1 MTMIDTDILIVGAG
15 PTGLALAIQLQRAG
29 IDHLLIDALPEGANT
44 SRAGVVHAHTLEM
57 MEPLGV
63 VGRMLDEGLKLT
75 KFTARDRESALLNI
89 RFDALPSRHRHI
101 LMIPQYRTEAILGD
115 RLAAL
120 GGRIHRLHTLLSLRQ
135 ERGGAVAR
143 VATPAGEMLVR
154 AKYVVGADGMR
165 SMVRQS
171 TGIRFAGG
179 TYGESFALAD
189 VHLDWPL
196 GRDEVSLLFS
206 PAGLVVVAP
215 LPDGTMRIVATMD
228 NPPETPTIADI
239 QAILD
244 ERGPRGGGAKVRD
257 VVWSTRFRVHHR
269 LASDYREGCVLLMGD
284 AAHVHSPAGGQGM
297 NTGLID
303 AMALGD
309 ALIRTM
315 KGSAGIDWLQ
325 RYAQTRRPAAAK
337 VIGLASRLTR
347 MATVRSV
354 TLRRLRNLLLRV
366 LDKIGPF
373 KSNLSLQLSGIGRAR
388 YSVLDKAEPG
398 VPIATVREE
407 YAYE

>member
-1 MTMIDTDILIVGAG
+1 MTAMTTDILIVGAG
-15 PTGLALAIQLQRAG
+15 PTGLALAIQLQQAG

-63 VGRMLDEGLKLT
+63 VEQMQAEGLKLAN
-75 KFTARDRESALLNI
+75 FTARDRDSALLNI
-89 RFDALPSRHRHI
+89 RFDRLPSRYRHI
-101 LMIPQYRTEAILGD
+101 LMIPQYRTEAILAD

-120 GGRIHRLHTLLSLRQ
+120 GGSVRRLHTLLSLRQ
-135 ERGGAVAR
+135 EKGAAVAR

-154 AKYVVGADGMR
+154 ARYVVGADGMR
-165 SMVRQS
+165 SAVRQS
-171 TGIRFAGG
+171 TGIRFEGG

-206 PAGLVVVAP
+206 PAGLVVIAP
-215 LPDGTMRIVATMD
+215 LPDGTTRIVATMD

-244 ERGPRGGGAKVRD
+244 ERGPNGGGAKVRD

-269 LASDYREGCVLLMGD
+269 LASHYREGRILLMGD

-315 KGSAGIDWLQ
+315 RGPVGTDWLE
-325 RYAQTRRPAAAK
+325 RYAETRRPAAAK
-337 VIGLASRLTR
+337 VIALASRLTR
-347 MATVRSV
+347 MATVRSIW
-354 TLRRLRNLLLRV
+354 LRHLRNVLVGV
-366 LDKIGPF
+366 LDKVGPF
-373 KSNLSLQLSGIGRAR
+373 KSILSLQLSGIARAR
-388 YSVLDKAEPG
+388 YSVLDQAEPG
-398 VPIATVREE
+398 VPATTTKKEL
-407 YAYE
+407 AYE